1 MHSRSMVGVDKVSW
15 SEWHIIGQAM
25 SASASDLSD
34 LSAIRLARL
43 ISQRQLSVREVV
55 TTFLERIE
63 TLDPTLGAF
72 VYLDAERALADAQQA
87 DARVMR
93 GRELGPLHGVP
104 IGVKDIFHVS
114 GMPTSAGSS
123 IAAAHPDSDADP
135 VRRLRAAGA
144 ILTGKLT
151 TSEFG
156 CGSPFVIRQPRNPWN
171 LDHVAGGSSAGSA
184 IVVSAR
190 LLPAAI
196 GGDTGGSVRIP
207 SSFCGIV
214 GLRPSAGMVRVD
226 GAVAL
231 APGIDTAGPMT
242 RSAGDAE
249 LLLKVMGSGFER
261 VSARTVRSVAIVDL
275 TGDPGVDPEVAAAT
289 EQVARS
295 AAELLGIALTIVRP
309 TTLRIAWAA
318 AWTLIYSQALSV
330 HRDILRDNLR
340 ELSPPFR
347 WKLCA
352 AAALNGDD
360 LRAGQRIA
368 AIVKDELS
376 MCVRG
381 DAVLVTPT
389 TAHPANR
396 VDGLYRGRDTM
407 EWTAGPSLAG
417 LPALTSPAGL
427 TRNGLPIG
435 VQLVAERGTD
445 LGLLRCATRLEEAG
459 ILGKIGT
466 PPIELGARRITGA
479 STTPVEAPPQVSVTA
494 RDLDEVRA
502 AASHLDL
509 PPLDAADVE
518 GAARSLR
525 AVRHALHNTPVP

>member
-1 MHSRSMVGVDKVSW
+1 MRWRSIVIVNKVSRP
-15 SEWHIIGQAM
+15 ERHIIGQAM
-25 SASASDLSD
+25 STSASDLSE
-34 LSAIRLARL
+34 LSAIRLAGL
-43 ISQRQLSVREVV
+43 ISQRQLSAREVV
-55 TTFLERIE
+55 ATFLERIE

-72 VYLDAERALADAQQA
+72 VYLDAERALADARWA
-87 DARVMR
+87 DAQVTG

-104 IGVKDIFHVS
+104 IGVKDIFNVF
-114 GMPTSAGSS
+114 GMPTGAGSS
-123 IAAAHPDSDADP
+123 IAAAHPDSDAEP

-156 CGSPFVIRQPRNPWN
+156 CGSPFVIRRPRNPWN

-184 IVVSAR
+184 IVVGAR

-214 GLRPSAGMVRVD
+214 GLRPSAGMVRTD

-249 LLLKVMGSGFER
+249 LLLKVMGSGFEQAS
-261 VSARTVRSVAIVDL
+261 VRTVGSVTSIDL

-295 AAELLGIALTIVRP
+295 AAELLGIALTTVRP
-309 TTLRIAWAA
+309 TALRIAWAA
-318 AWTLIYSQALSV
+318 AWTIIYSQALSV
-330 HRDILRDNLR
+330 YRDILRDGFR

-352 AAALNGDD
+352 AAALDGDD

-368 AIVKDELS
+368 EIVKDELS
-376 MCVRG
+376 ICVRG

-396 VDGLYRGRDTM
+396 LDGPYRGRDTM

-417 LPALTSPAGL
+417 LPALSSPAGL
-427 TRNGLPIG
+427 TRDGLPIG
-435 VQLVAERGTD
+435 VQLIAERGTD
-445 LGLLRCATRLEEAG
+445 LGLLRCATRLEQAG
-459 ILGKIGT
+459 ILGKIGR
-466 PPIELGARRITGA
+466 PPIELGAIPMTGA
-479 STTPVEAPPQVSVTA
+479 NATPVEAPPRVSVTA

-502 AASHLDL
+502 SASRLDL
-509 PPLDAADVE
+509 PPLDAADVD

-525 AVRHALHNTPVP
+525 AVRRALHSPPIG